1 MLPRSE
7 REIFGAT
14 EQKKR
19 FDADSARR
27 ILGRAVAEQHRLDN
41 ELADSYSLE
50 ELEEMAAEAG
60 ISREALRVTIESPR
74 GSLATLLRWMP
85 DNWSLAAKGIVL
97 MSAAAIVIF
106 GVLLAFPAVAQ
117 LLFWAMIVLAVLIL
131 LGASPF

>member
-41 ELADSYSLE
+41 EQADTYSLE
-50 ELEEMAAEAG
+50 ELEEMAAEAR
-60 ISREALRVTIESPR
+60 ISREALRVAIESPR
-74 GSLATLLRWMP
+74 GSLATLQRWMP
-85 DNWSLAAKGIVL
+85 DNWSPAAKGIVL
-97 MSAAAIVIF
+97 MSIAGLVLF
-106 GVLLAFPAVAQ
+106 GVVLAFPTVAQ
-117 LLFWAMIVLAVLIL
+117 VLLWAMIVLAVLML

>member
-41 ELADSYSLE
+41 EQADTYSLE
-50 ELEEMAAEAG
+50 ELEEMAAEAR
-60 ISREALRVTIESPR
+60 ISHEALRVVIESHL

-85 DNWSLAAKGIVL
+85 DNWSPAAKGIVL
-97 MSAAAIVIF
+97 MSIAGLVLC

-117 LLFWAMIVLAVLIL
+117 VLLWATIVLAVLIL
-131 LGASPF
+131 LGASLF

>member
-7 REIFGAT
+7 REIFRAT

-19 FDADSARR
+19 FDADSVRW

-41 ELADSYSLE
+41 ELADTYSLE
-50 ELEEMAAEAG
+50 ELEEMAAEAR
-60 ISREALRVTIESPR
+60 ISREALRVAIESPR
-74 GSLATLLRWMP
+74 GSLATLPRWMP
-85 DNWSLAAKGIVL
+85 DNWSPAAKGIVL
-97 MSAAAIVIF
+97 MSIAGLVLF

-117 LLFWAMIVLAVLIL
+117 VLLWAMIVLAVLML

>member
-19 FDADSARR
+19 FDGDSVRR
-27 ILGRAVAEQHRLDN
+27 ILGRAAAEQYRLDN

-60 ISREALRVTIESPR
+60 ISREALRVAIESPP
-74 GSLATLLRWMP
+74 GWLAMLQRWMP
-85 DNWSLAAKGIVL
+85 DHWSPAAKGVVL
-97 MSAAAIVIF
+97 MSAAAIVLF

-117 LLFWAMIVLAVLIL
+117 VLFWATIVLAVLIL

>member
-19 FDADSARR
+19 FDADSGRR

-41 ELADSYSLE
+41 ELADTYSLE
-50 ELEEMAAEAG
+50 ELEEMAAEAR
-60 ISREALRVTIESPR
+60 ISREALRVAIESPR
-74 GSLATLLRWMP
+74 GSLATLQRWMP
-85 DNWSLAAKGIVL
+85 DNWSPAANGIVL
-97 MSAAAIVIF
+97 MSIAGLVLF

-117 LLFWAMIVLAVLIL
+117 VLLWAMIVLAVLML

>member
-41 ELADSYSLE
+41 ELADTYSLE
-50 ELEEMAAEAG
+50 EMEEMATEAG
-60 ISREALRVTIESPR
+60 ISREALRAAIESPP
-74 GSLATLLRWMP
+74 GWLAVLQRWMP
-85 DNWSLAAKGIVL
+85 ENWSPTVKGIVL
-97 MSAAAIVIF
+97 TSVAGIAFV
-106 GVLLAFPAVAQ
+106 GVLLAFPVVAQ
-117 LLFWAMIVLAVLIL
+117 VLLWAMIVLLVLML
-131 LGASPF
+131 LGASPS